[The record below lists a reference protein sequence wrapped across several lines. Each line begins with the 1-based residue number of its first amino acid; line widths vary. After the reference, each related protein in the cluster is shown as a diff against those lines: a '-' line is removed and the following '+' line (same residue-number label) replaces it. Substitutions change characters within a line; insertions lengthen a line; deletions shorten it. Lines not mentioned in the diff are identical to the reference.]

1 MVSHKKRQITTLKVR
16 SKTSNGQ
23 RISKKNSLIHGAYGM
38 LQKARRARSAE
49 MKLHWTKIG
58 NAMLGAAKG
67 KKSKYY
73 RFV

>member
-1 MVSHKKRQITTLKVR
+1 
-16 SKTSNGQ
+16 
-23 RISKKNSLIHGAYGM
+23 M